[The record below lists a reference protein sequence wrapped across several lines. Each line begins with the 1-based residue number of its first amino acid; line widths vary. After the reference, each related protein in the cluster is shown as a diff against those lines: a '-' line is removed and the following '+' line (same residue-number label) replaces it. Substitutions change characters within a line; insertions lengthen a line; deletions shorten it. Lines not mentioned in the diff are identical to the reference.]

1 MIAPV
6 PRNVEIKARVPD
18 PEALRR
24 KVETIAG
31 EAAELLV
38 QEDTFFRCPNGRLK
52 LRVFD
57 DGSGEL
63 IFYERSDRAGP
74 SESRFRKAP
83 ASDPALLRTALGKA
97 LGIVGTVRKRRL
109 LHLVGQTRI
118 HLDEVAGLGHFV
130 ELEVVLADDQSTAD
144 GDAIA
149 RQLMA
154 ELGIRADDLIDVA
167 YVDLLEKR
175 ASRGAGEKERPLDSD
190 G

>member
-1 MIAPV
+1 
-6 PRNVEIKARVPD
+6 VEA
-18 PEALRR
+18 
-24 KVETIAG
+24 IAG
-31 EAAELLV
+31 PSEALLV
-38 QEDTFFRCPNGRLK
+38 QEDTFFGCPNGRLK

-63 IFYERSDRAGP
+63 IFYERGDHAGP
-74 SESRFRKAP
+74 SESRFHKAP
-83 ASDPALLRTALGKA
+83 VSDPALLRTALDEA
-97 LGIVGTVRKRRL
+97 LGIVGTVRKRRH

-118 HLDEVAGLGHFV
+118 HLDEVAGLGHFL
-130 ELEVVLADDQSTAD
+130 ELEVVLADDQSIAD
-144 GDAIA
+144 GDVIA

-154 ELGIRADDLIDVA
+154 DLGIRADDLIDVA